1 MLGRRGLRFVGH
13 QHKEGRMRIRHS
25 ALILLGALLVSTLA
39 SAALASAPRM
49 IMIEDFDA
57 TN

>member
-1 MLGRRGLRFVGH
+1 
-13 QHKEGRMRIRHS
+13 MRIRHS